1 LENHIKNEIIE
12 KSQIVCAQ
20 LNSEANTEII
30 SEPRRSASIACG
42 ANIFEVSMKL
52 PQWALQVLISVLI
65 TLLIAI
71 LSVLVLFY

>member
-12 KSQIVCAQ
+12 KSQIVRAQ

-42 ANIFEVSMKL
+42 ATIFEVSMKL